1 MVIVM
6 KKSALPA
13 QVEQIRERL
22 IKAGLSVHLSQ
33 GTDHTIIGVVGDRQ
47 MVDMGSVEAMP
58 GVEKVLAVMKPF
70 KLAAREF
77 SPISTTIKVGSAVFG

>member
-6 KKSALPA
+6 KKGALPV

-47 MVDMGSVEAMP
+47 MVEMASLEAMP
-58 GVEKVLAVMKPF
+58 GVEKVLSVAKPF

-77 SPISTTIKVGSAVFG
+77 SPLSTTIKV